1 MSGKAGRTPKHAAL
15 LSVGHGQLRTQVAM
29 LLLLTSPFSLGQPA
43 WVPHALPLPDPL
55 PLASF
60 PRSHRTPYP
69 GGAPANVV
77 TGVARL
83 GAGALFISAIGKDE
97 LGDDFVALLQSELG
111 LYPLQF
117 GHGGLRPLRW
127 CHWEGGNCDALV
139 RCCTLSWWRLRC
151 GELPLKGMP
160 GSVRAASSFSK

>member
-1 MSGKAGRTPKHAAL
+1 MSGKPGRTPKHAAL
-15 LSVGHGQLRTQVAM
+15 LSVGHGELRTQVAM
-29 LLLLTSPFSLGQPA
+29 LLTSPFSLGQPA
-43 WVPHALPLPDPL
+43 WVPHALPLPDLL

-97 LGDDFVALLQSELG
+97 LGDDFVALLQSEMDLFS
-111 LYPLQF
+111 LQF
-117 GHGGLRPLRW
+117 GHGGCGHCVGDAAGKEGLVEVLLHNELVARALR
-127 CHWEGGNCDALV
+127 
-139 RCCTLSWWRLRC
+139 
-151 GELPLKGMP
+151 
-160 GSVRAASSFSK
+160 